1 MDKRRNAWQNLRRL
15 PRSPAAFVAGLV
27 LILSILGAV
36 GAPIVARFTPD
47 QISAGPALEAPTR
60 GHPFG
65 TDQHGRD
72 VFSRILYGARL
83 SLPVG
88 LAAVGFAA
96 VCGSALG
103 LATGFYGGA
112 VDSLGRKVIDIWLG
126 FPEIMLALL
135 IIAILGIGIR
145 NVILAVGLSGTPRF
159 ARIVRGSTMAIRET
173 AYVEAIRAS
182 GASSSRIVFRHIL
195 PNVRALIIVMATLYL
210 GRAVLES
217 AALGFLGMGVQPPSP
232 EWGTMLSEGREFMRY
247 APWLMLI
254 PGGVLF
260 LTVVSVNLL
269 GDYMRQLLDPR
280 LRGQQSK

>member
-1 MDKRRNAWQNLRRL
+1 MARRRGVWHGLGRL
-15 PRSPAAFVAGLV
+15 PRSPAAFAAVIV
-27 LILSILGAV
+27 LILSVLGAI
-36 GAPIVARFTPD
+36 GAPIVTKFGPD
-47 QISAGPALEAPTR
+47 QVSAGPSLEAPSR
-60 GHPFG
+60 AHPFG

-72 VFSRILYGARL
+72 VLTRVLHGARL

-88 LAAVGFAA
+88 LAAVGFSM

-103 LATGFYGGA
+103 LATGFYGGT
-112 VDSLGRKVIDIWLG
+112 VDNIGRRVIDIWLG

-135 IIAILGIGIR
+135 IIAVLGIGIS
-145 NVILAVGLSGTPRF
+145 NVILAVGLSGAPRF
-159 ARIVRGSTMAIRET
+159 ARIVRGSTLTIRET

-182 GASSSRIVFRHIL
+182 GATSSRIVLRHIL

-254 PGGVLF
+254 PGTVLF

-269 GDYMRQLLDPR
+269 GDYLRHVLDPR
-280 LRGQQSK
+280 LRGQDPK

>member
-1 MDKRRNAWQNLRRL
+1 MVKHRGAWRGLRRL

-27 LILSILGAV
+27 LLISVVGAA
-36 GAPIVARFTPD
+36 GAPIVTRFSPD
-47 QISAGPALEAPTR
+47 QVSAGPSLEAPSR
-60 GHPFG
+60 VHPFG

-72 VFSRILYGARL
+72 VLTRVLHGARL

-88 LAAVGFAA
+88 LAAVAFSA
-96 VCGSALG
+96 VSGSALG
-103 LATGFYGGA
+103 LATGFYGGS
-112 VDSLGRKVIDIWLG
+112 VDNIGRRIIDIWLG

-135 IIAILGIGIR
+135 IIAVLGIGIN
-145 NVILAVGLSGTPRF
+145 NVILAVGLSGAPRF
-159 ARIVRGSTMAIRET
+159 ARLVRGSTLTIRET

-182 GASSSRIVFRHIL
+182 GATSGRIMLRHIL
-195 PNVRALIIVMATLYL
+195 PNVRALILVMATLYL

-254 PGGVLF
+254 PGTVLF

-269 GDYMRQLLDPR
+269 GDYLRSVLDPR
-280 LRGQQSK
+280 LRGQQQK